1 MVACLRRGVSG
12 FALLVLAGAAAA
24 QFDQF
29 GWTFSPGGA
38 GSGGN
43 VTPTT
48 MTIDG
53 ADGSF
58 CSGGSTAAFT
68 SVAPY
73 DLLISAD
80 YTVTNQDKGGS
91 SADYLVTIVNG
102 EETMV
107 SGQCFGCQLVLE
119 VPAGATFGFGV
130 HSFDCVFGP
139 AQAVLTHLL
148 VQPAPGELTAPGVDV
163 GGQFGAALTALA
175 DLNGDGVPEVAVGA
189 PLAAGSKGR
198 VTTHDGSNLA
208 VVRTLVGV
216 NSGDHLGSSLAV
228 VGDLDGDGV
237 VDLLAG
243 APDMD
248 IAGHDAGAA
257 RLYSGFTG
265 ALLDTVL
272 AAAAGAGDHFGR
284 ALVSP
289 GDVDGDGV
297 DDLLIGAPQH
307 DGTGTDSGRAEL
319 LSGATGALLGAWDG
333 LPGDT
338 LGSALAGLGDVD
350 GDGVPDL
357 LIGSPKADV
366 LAKDSGLAQM
376 ISGAT
381 GAVLHDLA
389 QLPCNGDAGDEFGTA
404 VASVGDVDGDG
415 VPDAVMSAPGDDCIG
430 YAEGGSLWLFSGA
443 DAHELWHLNGADVG
457 ANLGVALAGPGD
469 VDGNGVPDILVG
481 SPLAVVP
488 AQTGKALL
496 LDGGDGHLLLGLHGD
511 SPGDFFGAAVAGA
524 GDTDGDGLPDLLV
537 GRPELQ
543 IIGPGSVH
551 SVHPAFLWTDLG
563 HALAGSAGLP
573 QLAGQGLLLEGWPLK
588 LTLSSTAPG
597 KPTTLVI
604 GLQALAAP
612 FKGGVMV
619 PDPDL
624 LLTGLVS
631 SASKLEL
638 AVHQPAGIPPG
649 TQLYLQ
655 MWLVD
660 AAGPKGLAAS
670 NALHAD
676 FP

>member
-1 MVACLRRGVSG
+1 MVAGLRRGSSG

-29 GWTFSPGGA
+29 GWAFSPGGA
-38 GSGGN
+38 GSSGN

-48 MTIDG
+48 MKIVG
-53 ADGSF
+53 PDGSV

-68 SVAPY
+68 SLAPY

-80 YTVTNQDKGGS
+80 FTVTNQDKGGP
-91 SADYLVTIVNG
+91 DYDFLVTIVDG
-102 EETMV
+102 EETEV
-107 SGQCFGCQLVLE
+107 SGSCYGCQLVLE

-130 HSFDCVFGP
+130 HSLDCDFGP
-139 AQAVLTHLL
+139 AIVELTHLL
-148 VQPAPGELTAPGVDV
+148 VQPAPVELTATGVDV
-163 GGQFGAALTALA
+163 GGQFGAAVAALA

-198 VTTHDGSNLA
+198 VTIHDGSNLV

-216 NSGDHLGSSLAV
+216 NTGDHLGSALAV

-248 IAGHDAGAA
+248 TAGHDAGAV
-257 RLYSGFTG
+257 RLYSGFSG
-265 ALLDTVL
+265 ALLDTL
-272 AAAAGAGDHFGR
+272 LSASPGGGDHFGT
-284 ALVSP
+284 ALASP

-297 DDLLIGAPQH
+297 DDLLIGAPEH
-307 DGTGTDSGRAEL
+307 DGTGTEAGRAEL

-333 LPGDT
+333 LPGDA

-366 LAKDSGLAQM
+366 LVKDSGLAQM

-381 GAVLHDLA
+381 GILLHDLA
-389 QLPCNGDAGDEFGTA
+389 QQSCGLDFSDNFGAA
-404 VASVGDVDGDG
+404 VAGLGDVDGDG
-415 VPDAVMSAPGDDCIG
+415 VPDAAVGAPGDSCT
-430 YAEGGSLWLFSGA
+430 ALSGGSLWTFSGA
-443 DAHELWHLNGADVG
+443 DAHTLWHKNGQDVG
-457 ANLGVALAGPGD
+457 GRLGAALAGPGD
-469 VDGNGVPDILVG
+469 VDGNGVPEVFVG
-481 SPLAVVP
+481 SPLAVSP
-488 AQTGKALL
+488 LQTGKALL
-496 LDGGDGHLLLGLHGD
+496 LDGADGHLLLGFHGD
-511 SPGDFFGAAVAGA
+511 SLGDFFGAAVAGA
-524 GDTDGDGLPDLLV
+524 GDTDGDGLADLLV
-537 GRPELQ
+537 GRTEVQ
-543 IIGPGSVH
+543 VTGPGSVA
-551 SVHPAFLWTDLG
+551 SLHPAFLWTDLG

-573 QLAGQGLLLEGWPLK
+573 QLAGQGLLVETAPLK
-588 LTLSSTAPG
+588 LTLSATAAG

-604 GLQALAAP
+604 GLQELAAP

-619 PDPDL
+619 PQPDL

-638 AVHQPAGIPPG
+638 EVHQPAGIPPG

-660 AAGPKGLAAS
+660 AAGPRGLAAS